1 MPTTSN
7 SEVGETRSARMS
19 IKRDRLTAFTSLF
32 LQSVRQLEEENE
44 HAQRTIA
51 KVKSRLS
58 DACMDCPKKLL
69 IINLHADTDESRREE
84 FHIAP
89 PKSTVVLVKT
99 TAPIL
104 VPILHPVLV
113 LTFSLPILLQSH
125 DLGGSHHHS

>member
-7 SEVGETRSARMS
+7 SEVGETRSTRMS
-19 IKRDRLTAFTSLF
+19 IKRDRLTAFTSL
-32 LQSVRQLEEENE
+32 LRPVLQLEAENE
-44 HAQRTIA
+44 QAQRTIV

-58 DACMDCPKKLL
+58 DACMDCPKKVL
-69 IINLHADTDESRREE
+69 IINLHADTDESRRGE